1 MKPALLVALLCCLP
15 LSAAAAELQKVNVE
29 RKDGVFHL
37 RSEALFDADQQA
49 LFEVFADWDLSTQFS
64 SIVVESRNV
73 EADEDG
79 RPRFYSRM
87 LICVT
92 FFCKSFERNGHV
104 ELQPP
109 DRIRAVA
116 DPDSSDF
123 HVSEESWLLSDADPA
138 TRVVYELRVKPKFWV
153 PPVIGPFLIKRKLER
168 DAGDALQR
176 MDLLAQA
183 RMSTHE

>member
-1 MKPALLVALLCCLP
+1 MKPGMLAALLCCLP
-15 LSAAAAELQKVNVE
+15 LSAPAAELQNVSVE
-29 RKDGVFHL
+29 RTDGVYHL
-37 RSEALFDADQQA
+37 RSEVLFDAEQQA

-73 EADEDG
+73 AADDDG
-79 RPRFYSRM
+79 RPQFYSRM

-109 DRIRAVA
+109 NSIRAVA
-116 DPDSSDF
+116 DPDNSDF
-123 HVSEESWLLSDADPA
+123 HISEETWLLSEADDT
-138 TRVVYELRVKPKFWV
+138 TRVVYELKVKPKFWV

-168 DAGDALQR
+168 DSGAALQR

-183 RMSTHE
+183 RVAADD

>member
-1 MKPALLVALLCCLP
+1 MRPALLAALLCCLP
-15 LSAAAAELQKVNVE
+15 LPALAAELQNVSVE
-29 RKDGVFHL
+29 RTDGVYHL
-37 RSEALFDADQQA
+37 RSEVLFEAEQQA

-73 EADEDG
+73 AADDDG

-92 FFCKSFERNGHV
+92 FFCKSFERSGHV

-109 DRIRAVA
+109 GSIRAFA
-116 DPDSSDF
+116 DPESSDF
-123 HVSEESWLLSDADPA
+123 HISEESWLLSDAENA
-138 TRVVYELRVKPKFWV
+138 TRVVYELKVKPKFWV

-168 DAGDALQR
+168 DSGSALQR

-183 RMSTHE
+183 RTTADE